1 MRAEGTTFAA
11 RLSRGVSPR
20 AVAASLLLVSMLITS
35 LMSLDYLLR
44 PQTFPV
50 RSVSFEGEFKHV
62 EQQQLANALVPL
74 VSGNFYLLDLDAI
87 KLRAESVPWVQR
99 VSVRRRWPDG
109 IHVRFTEQVLV
120 ARWGATA
127 WVNTAGERVD
137 LKGRP
142 GIDGLPQFDG
152 PDGTHA
158 ELLAHYTRLTGIL
171 SGAGLRIARL
181 QLTARRTWQLV
192 LDNNITLVLDREEP
206 EEKVARFARL
216 YPGALAPYSARIKQ
230 VDLRYTNGFAVQWL
244 DAKTHAATPTLE
256 HG

>member
-1 MRAEGTTFAA
+1 MPTEATTFVA

-20 AVAASLLLVSMLITS
+20 AVAASLLLVSILIIG

-74 VSGNFYLLDLDAI
+74 VSTNFYLLDLDAI
-87 KLRAESVPWVQR
+87 KLRAESVPWVHR
-99 VSVRRRWPDG
+99 ASVRRRWPDG
-109 IHVRFTEQVLV
+109 VHVRFTEQVLV
-120 ARWGATA
+120 ARWGDTA
-127 WVNTAGERVD
+127 WVNAAGERVD
-137 LKGRP
+137 LRGRA

-181 QLTARRTWQLV
+181 QLTARRTWQIV
-192 LDNNITLVLDREEP
+192 LDNNIVLVLDREEP

-216 YPGALAPYSARIKQ
+216 YPNTLAPQSAHIKQ

-244 DAKTHAATPTLE
+244 DVNTRAVTPAL
-256 HG
+256 GQG